1 MKKTY
6 DLIFGLGPACS
17 CSQTLRKARLQLLSF
32 PFDWFGYTTNELTLH
47 PGDMPRKVDD
57 ICARFD
63 RWFEREDFEYVFRK
77 VDGQSIPHN
86 RRTTGICPH
95 DFHSAE
101 ELERNFE
108 KVKTKYGRRIERLLD
123 LLDHAKEVLVVRL
136 DAPPGEP
143 PTPDDDCRYVRR
155 KMTETFAG
163 VHFDIVHFR
172 CEKNRSFKD
181 RTDREIEPGFR
192 EIAFDY
198 HDYTPGKP
206 FYEVKLAETAAA
218 LKEVAAVRDYRTP
231 EERRRGRWAA
241 VRKFL
246 HLG

>member
-6 DLIFGLGPACS
+6 DFVFGLGVGCS
-17 CSQTLRKARLQLLSF
+17 CSQTLRKAGLQFLSL
-32 PFDWFGYTTNELTLH
+32 PFDWTGYTKNLQLY
-47 PGDMPRKVDD
+47 PGDMPLKVRD
-57 ICARFD
+57 ICAGMPD
-63 RWFEREDFEYVFRK
+63 WFRREDISYVHR
-77 VDGQSIPHN
+77 DIDNQDIPFNH
-86 RRTTGICPH
+86 RTTAFFPH
-95 DFHSAE
+95 DFHSPK
-101 ELERNFE
+101 ELEENFTA
-108 KVKTKYGRRIERLLD
+108 VQAKYQRRIDRFLAMIERSRD
-123 LLDHAKEVLVVRL
+123 LLIVRL
-136 DAPPGEP
+136 EVPPGTP
-143 PTPDDDCRYVRR
+143 PTTDDDLRLSRR
-155 KMTETFAG
+155 MFAERFPG
-163 VHFDIVHFR
+163 KRFDLVHIRMEKGLPFR
-172 CEKNRSFKD
+172 R
-181 RTDREIEPGFR
+181 RRVAEIEPGFT